1 MNLLANIS
9 YEILKTI
16 AILSEGS
23 NGWRKE
29 MNLISWNGRTP
40 KYDIRDWSANRE
52 KMGKGVTLS
61 EQELQ
66 VLIEALGRNDESLL
80 DHHWFEDL
88 RNRYPLFVSEIK
100 KLLLFVK
107 ESNVDFSVMIPL
119 FTEDM
124 QMVPLSLEGTDFEQF
139 FGEIQSLKEI
149 YRDAMEEFISRMKNH
164 KNIEEW
170 LEIFK

>member
-1 MNLLANIS
+1 MGRLANIS
-9 YEILKTI
+9 YEILRTV
-16 AILSEGS
+16 AVLSEGA

-66 VLIEALGRNDESLL
+66 VLIEALGKNDESLL
-80 DHHWFEDL
+80 DHQWFVDL

-107 ESNVDFSVMIPL
+107 ESNVDFSVMIPF

-124 QMVPLSLEGTDFEQF
+124 QTVPLPLEGTVYEQF
-139 FGEIQSLKEI
+139 FGEILSLKEI
-149 YRDAMEEFISRMKNH
+149 YQDAMEEFLIRMKNH

-170 LEIFK
+170 LEVFK